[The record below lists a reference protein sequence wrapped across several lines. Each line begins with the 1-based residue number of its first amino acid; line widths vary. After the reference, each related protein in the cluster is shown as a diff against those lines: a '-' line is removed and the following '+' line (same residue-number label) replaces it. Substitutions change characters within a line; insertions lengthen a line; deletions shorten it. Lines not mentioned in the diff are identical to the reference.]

1 MKKKEKETVEEKY
14 QKITHYE
21 HIFKRP
27 DSYIGSIEFQK
38 EKLWVYN
45 SETEKLEY
53 REIKYVPGLF
63 KIFDEILVNAA
74 DNYQNDKS
82 MKYIKVDIKQKENK
96 IKIKNG
102 GKGIPIQIHQKYN
115 MYVPQLIFGNLLT
128 SSNYDDNK
136 KKVTGGRNGYGAKLT
151 NIYSKTFIVETADKE
166 SGKKYTQKFYNNM
179 LKFDEPKIED
189 YSKDDYTCITFEPD
203 LMRFGM
209 DKLDDDIVSL
219 FEKRVFDM
227 AGVTPKSVSVY
238 LNGKKLNV
246 KNFEDYIHMYID
258 ASKEEDEIDPPI
270 VFEKPHERWEVG
282 MSLSESQFQ
291 QVSFVNAI
299 STSKGGKHVDY
310 VTDKIVKAILEK
322 IAKKQ
327 KDLTIKPQHVKQ
339 HLWIFVNCLIENPVF
354 DSQTKENLTSKKE
367 DFGSEFTFSDG
378 FIKSVLKT
386 NIVERCLRYAKTR
399 EEEKNLRKLNS
410 GTKKNARLIGIE
422 KLDDANL
429 AGTRNS
435 SKCTLILTEGDSAKS
450 LAMAGIEVVGRDTFG
465 CFPLRGKLLNVRECS
480 THKIL
485 KNQEVQYLMKILG
498 IRIGETYTD
507 VKSLRYGSILI
518 MTDQDVDGSHIK
530 GLIINFIHTFW
541 PSLIKLNGF
550 MRQFITPILKATKG
564 KEVISFYTIPEYKK
578 WLESK
583 GKNKKGWKIKYYK
596 GLGTSSN
603 KEAQEYFANIQRHK
617 IDFEYKNEKD
627 DESIDMAFNKKKTE
641 ERKNWLM
648 NFDPNTPPLDLD
660 VSKISYKKFINR
672 ELILF
677 SMYDNQRSI
686 PSICD
691 GLKPSER
698 KILYG
703 CFKKNLREEIK
714 VAQLVGYISEHT
726 AYHHGEQSLAGT
738 IVAMAQN
745 FVGSNNINLLMPNG
759 QFGTRNK
766 GGKDSA
772 SSRYIFTELNKVTR
786 HIFNQN
792 DSPLMDYIFEEGQ
805 KIEPKWYLPII
816 PMILV
821 NGCEGIGTGWR
832 SQIPCF
838 NPHEIVES
846 IKSKLKGKGFT
857 KIEPWYKGYQGEIVE
872 NKNKEGHFIVKGKYH
887 WSDEDPNK
895 VIITEIPIKRWTE
908 DYKYFLQELMGIEIV
923 SRENDNDKS
932 KKKGKAKRKKSDD
945 ENEEKKKKKKKEII
959 VEDIRE
965 NHTYNRVCFEV
976 KIIEDYVKKFKDD
989 EELFMKTFN
998 LTSSINIKN
1007 MVLFSPEGKLKKY
1020 NSVEEIL
1027 ETFYDLRLKYY
1038 HIRKDYMISV
1048 LKKEVA
1054 TLSNKA
1060 RFIKM
1065 VIEDE
1070 LIIKKKKRV
1079 VLVNELY
1086 DLKFDT
1092 QTMLNQKKMKTKEE
1106 LNAEIELQNNN
1117 NNNDDSQNNNNEREA
1132 DEESENKKDKL
1143 KVPIKEYDYLLNMNL
1158 WSLTYEKIEEL
1169 LKQKEQKE
1177 KELDILEKTEV
1188 EQLWDGDLDNFEEEL
1203 IKYEK
1208 KEEEE
1213 RLVAQK
1219 LNKGKSGKIGKRRK
1233 AGGGRKK
1240 KGAASDISSTD
1251 GGKSDDNDNDNDSNN
1266 TSLVSDTTAGITKE
1280 KKEKKK
1286 KKGQTSLNDFVK
1298 TDKKDS
1304 GDDKSEKSKS
1314 KSSRSQGKSKSKSK
1328 NKTKKKKKKDTDDSD
1343 ISSNS
1348 GSVSVSKNS
1357 VNVDESESSVD
1368 EIDESSFF
1376 KLPLK
1381 DRLKKR
1387 SMKVGSSPLP
1397 SESFSYG
1404 PDAKRS
1410 EIDDFSD
1417 LDLSFD
1423 DKEKLE

>member
-1 MKKKEKETVEEKY
+1 MKKKEKKAKKGTVEEQY
-14 QKITHYE
+14 QKVTQYE
-21 HIFKRP
+21 HILKRP
-27 DSYIGSIEFQK
+27 DSYIGSIEFQN

-45 SETEKLEY
+45 SETEQLEF
-53 REIKYVPGLF
+53 RDIKYVPGLF

-74 DNYQNDKS
+74 DNYQNDSS
-82 MKYIKVDIKQKENK
+82 MKYIKVNIDRKANK
-96 IKIKNG
+96 ISVKNDG
-102 GKGIPIQIHQKYN
+102 EGIPVKIHKTYN

-128 SSNYDDNK
+128 SSNYNDDE

-151 NIYSKTFIVETADKE
+151 NIYSKTFIVETAEKKT
-166 SGKKYTQKFYNNM
+166 GKKYYQKFYDNM
-179 LKFDEPKIED
+179 LKFNEPKIED
-189 YSKDDYTCITFEPD
+189 YSGEEFTCITFEPD
-203 LMRFGM
+203 LSRFGM
-209 DKLDDDIVSL
+209 KELDDDIIAL

-227 AGVTPKSVSVY
+227 AGITPKTVSVY
-238 LNGKKLNV
+238 LNNKKIKV
-246 KNFEDYIHMYID
+246 KNFQDYIHMYLE
-258 ASKEEDEIDPPI
+258 ASKEEDEMDPPI
-270 VFEKPHERWEVG
+270 VFESPHPRWEVG

-299 STSKGGKHVDY
+299 STTKGGKHVDY
-310 VTDKIVKAILEK
+310 CVEKIIKVIMEK
-322 IAKKQ
+322 IAKKD
-327 KDLTIKPQHVKQ
+327 KNLNIKPQHIKQ

-354 DSQTKENLTSKKE
+354 SSQTKETLTSKKE
-367 DFGSEFTFSDG
+367 DFGSEFEFSDN
-378 FIKSVLKT
+378 FLKNVIKT

-422 KLDDANL
+422 KLDDANW
-429 AGTRNS
+429 AGTKNS

-450 LAMAGIEVVGRDTFG
+450 LAMAGIEVVGRDAFG

-485 KNQEVQYLMKILG
+485 KNQEIQYIMKILG
-498 IRIGETYTD
+498 IKIGETYTD
-507 VKSLRYGSILI
+507 VKNLRYGSILI

-550 MRQFITPILKATKG
+550 MRQFITPILKASKG
-564 KEVISFYTIPEYKK
+564 KEVKSFYTIPEYEK
-578 WLESK
+578 WVK
-583 GKNKKGWKIKYYK
+583 ANKNNIKGWKIKYYK

-603 KEAQEYFANIQRHK
+603 KEAQEYFANIQRHR
-617 IDFEYKNEKD
+617 IDFEYRDEKD
-627 DESIDMAFNKKKTE
+627 DESIDMAFNKKKAE

-648 NFDPNTPPLDLD
+648 NFDPNTPPLNLD
-660 VSKISYKKFINR
+660 VSKISYNKFINR

-686 PSICD
+686 PSVCD

-726 AYHHGEQSLAGT
+726 AYKHGEQSLAGT

-832 SQIPCF
+832 SQLPCF
-838 NPHEIVES
+838 NPHEIIQS
-846 IKSKLKGKGFT
+846 LKSKLKGKGFI
-857 KIEPWYKGYQGEIVE
+857 KIEPWYKGFQGEIIESPQTQGVYT
-872 NKNKEGHFIVKGKYH
+872 VTGKYH
-887 WSDEDPNK
+887 WDENNPKK
-895 VIITEIPIKRWTE
+895 VIITEIPIKKWTE
-908 DYKYFLQELMGIEIV
+908 DYKYFLQELMGIEII
-923 SRENDNDKS
+923 SRNNEESKS
-932 KKKGKAKRKKSDD
+932 QRKKGKNNGRKKSQDKSSED
-945 ENEEKKKKKKKEII
+945 EEKQKKKKKEII

-976 KIIEDYVKKFKDD
+976 TLLDEYAKKLKENKD
-989 EELFMKTFN
+989 LFIKTFN
-998 LTSSINIKN
+998 LQSTINIKN

-1020 NSVEEIL
+1020 NTIEEIL
-1027 ETFYDLRLKYY
+1027 QTFYDLRLQYY
-1038 HIRKDYMISV
+1038 HLRKDYMISV

-1070 LIIKKKKRV
+1070 LIIKKKKRAI
-1079 VLVNELY
+1079 LVNELY

-1092 QTMLNQKKMKTKEE
+1092 QTMLNAKKQKTKEE
-1106 LNAEIELQNNN
+1106 INMEMELK
-1117 NNNDDSQNNNNEREA
+1117 NNEENGVDNSMVQNGGNNS
-1132 DEESENKKDKL
+1132 DEESGNKNKDKIKP
-1143 KVPIKEYDYLLNMNL
+1143 KVPTKEYDYLLNMNL
-1158 WSLTYEKIEEL
+1158 WSLTQEKIEEL
-1169 LKQKEQKE
+1169 LKQKELKE
-1177 KELDILEKTEV
+1177 KELSILEQTEV
-1188 EQLWDGDLDNFEEEL
+1188 ETLWDNDLDNFEEEL
-1203 IKYEK
+1203 TKYEK
-1208 KEEEE
+1208 MEEED
-1213 RLVAQK
+1213 RLLAQK
-1219 LNKGKSGKIGKRRK
+1219 LNKGKSGAAPKRRR
-1233 AGGGRKK
+1233 GGRKK
-1240 KGAASDISSTD
+1240 KNSE
-1251 GGKSDDNDNDNDSNN
+1251 GKSEDNDNQINDNSENTDSNN
-1266 TSLVSDTTAGITKE
+1266 TSLISDSTNIVTKTNKNKT
-1280 KKEKKK
+1280 KKTKKP
-1286 KKGQTSLNDFVK
+1286 KGQTSLNNFVK
-1298 TDKKDS
+1298 SPNK
-1304 GDDKSEKSKS
+1304 
-1314 KSSRSQGKSKSKSK
+1314 GKK
-1328 NKTKKKKKKDTDDSD
+1328 NKKSGKENEDLGISLDNLESGTKSNNEQESSDS
-1343 ISSNS
+1343 
-1348 GSVSVSKNS
+1348 
-1357 VNVDESESSVD
+1357 DESES
-1368 EIDESSFF
+1368 ENKF
-1376 KLPLK
+1376 KIPLK
-1381 DRLKKR
+1381 ERLKK
-1387 SMKVGSSPLP
+1387 KIIDIGESPVPL
-1397 SESFSYG
+1397 ENLNYG
-1404 PDAKRS
+1404 NNAKRDFS
-1410 EIDDFSD
+1410 DDSFSD
-1417 LDLSFD
+1417 LDFNSSFFN
-1423 DKEKLE
+1423 DKEKVEE

>member
-1 MKKKEKETVEEKY
+1 MKKNNKKEKKETIEEQY
-14 QKITHYE
+14 QKVTQYE
-21 HIFKRP
+21 HILKRP

-38 EKLWVYN
+38 ERLWVYN
-45 SETEKLEY
+45 SETEKLEF
-53 REIKYVPGLF
+53 REVKYVPGLF

-82 MKYIKVDIKQKENK
+82 MKYIKVTIDRDKNT

-102 GKGIPIQIHQKYN
+102 GRGIPIEIHKKYN

-128 SSNYDDNK
+128 SSNYNDNV

-151 NIYSKTFIVETADKE
+151 NIYSKTFIVETAYSEK
-166 SGKKYTQKFYNNM
+166 GKKYYQKFYNNM

-203 LMRFGM
+203 LSRFGM
-209 DKLDDDIVSL
+209 TELDDDIVAL

-227 AGVTPKSVSVY
+227 AGITPKSVSVY
-238 LNGKKLNV
+238 LNNKKLNV
-246 KNFEDYIHMYID
+246 KNFEDYIHMYLD
-258 ASKEEDEIDPPI
+258 ASKEEDEMDPPI
-270 VFEKPHERWEVG
+270 VYESPHERWEVG

-299 STSKGGKHVDY
+299 STTKGGKHVDY
-310 VTDKIVKAILEK
+310 CVEKIIKVIMEK
-322 IAKKQ
+322 IAKKD
-327 KDLTIKPQHVKQ
+327 KNLNIKPQHIKQ

-354 DSQTKENLTSKKE
+354 SSQTKETLTSKKE
-367 DFGSEFTFSDG
+367 DFGSEFEFSDS
-378 FIKSVLKT
+378 FLKNVLKT

-410 GTKKNARLIGIE
+410 GTKKTARLIGIE
-422 KLDDANL
+422 KLDDANW
-429 AGTRNS
+429 AGTKNS

-450 LAMAGIEVVGRDTFG
+450 LAMAGIEVVGRDAFG

-485 KNQEVQYLMKILG
+485 KNQEIQYLMKILG
-498 IRIGETYTD
+498 IKIGETYTD
-507 VKSLRYGSILI
+507 VKNLRYGSILI

-550 MRQFITPILKATKG
+550 MRQFITPILKASKG
-564 KEVISFYTIPEYKK
+564 KEVKSFYTIPEYEK
-578 WLESK
+578 WVKSM
-583 GKNKKGWKIKYYK
+583 KNNVKGWKIKYYK

-603 KEAQEYFANIQRHK
+603 KEAQEYFANIQRHR
-617 IDFEYKNEKD
+617 IDFEYKDEKD
-627 DESIDMAFNKKKTE
+627 DESIDMAFNKKKAE

-648 NFDPNTPPLDLD
+648 NFDPNTPPLNLD
-660 VSKISYKKFINR
+660 VSKISYNKFINR

-686 PSICD
+686 PSVCD

-726 AYHHGEQSLAGT
+726 AYKHGEQSLAGT

-766 GGKDSA
+766 GGKDCA

-786 HIFNQN
+786 HLFNQN

-832 SQIPCF
+832 SQLPCF
-838 NPHEIVES
+838 NPHEIIKS
-846 IKSKLKGKGFT
+846 LKSKLKGKGFT
-857 KIEPWYKGYQGEIVE
+857 SLQPWYKGYQGEIIE
-872 NKNKEGHFIVKGKYH
+872 NKDNKGHYIVTGQYH
-887 WSDEDPNK
+887 WDEENPKK
-895 VIITEIPIKRWTE
+895 VIITEIPIKKWTE
-908 DYKYFLQELMGIEIV
+908 DYKYFLQELMGIEII
-923 SRENDNDKS
+923 SRNNEENN
-932 KKKGKAKRKKSDD
+932 KKKGKGNGRKKSQDKSN
-945 ENEEKKKKKKKEII
+945 NEEEEKQKKKKKEII

-976 KIIEDYVKKFKDD
+976 TLLDEYAKKFKQDD
-989 EELFMKTFN
+989 ELFKKTFN
-998 LTSSINIKN
+998 LTSNINIKN

-1020 NSVEEIL
+1020 NSIEEIL
-1027 ETFYDLRLKYY
+1027 QTFYDLRLNYY
-1038 HIRKDYMISV
+1038 VLRKEYMISL

-1070 LIIKKKKRV
+1070 IVIKRKKRA

-1086 DLKFDT
+1086 ELKFDT
-1092 QTMLNQKKMKTKEE
+1092 QTMLNEKKQKTKEE
-1106 LNAEIELQNNN
+1106 IHREMELQNNTNIEDENSINVNDGN
-1117 NNNDDSQNNNNEREA
+1117 NISDNDEN
-1132 DEESENKKDKL
+1132 SEQKNKKNEIKP

-1158 WSLTYEKIEEL
+1158 WSLTQEKIEEL
-1169 LKQKEQKE
+1169 LKQKELKE
-1177 KELDILEKTEV
+1177 KELETLEKTEV
-1188 EQLWDGDLDNFEEEL
+1188 ETLWDNDLDNLEEEL
-1203 IKYEK
+1203 VKYEK
-1208 KEEEE
+1208 MEEED
-1213 RLVAQK
+1213 RLLAQK
-1219 LNKGKSGKIGKRRK
+1219 LNKGKSGAIAKKRR
-1233 AGGGRKK
+1233 GGGRKK
-1240 KGAASDISSTD
+1240 RNSEEKSEDNSSI
-1251 GGKSDDNDNDNDSNN
+1251 NDNNENLDSNDN
-1266 TSLVSDTTAGITKE
+1266 TSIISDSTNIVTKKTRNKKGGNKAKTKTKE
-1280 KKEKKK
+1280 KKQK
-1286 KKGQTSLNDFVK
+1286 QTSLNNFIK
-1298 TDKKDS
+1298 
-1304 GDDKSEKSKS
+1304 EKS
-1314 KSSRSQGKSKSKSK
+1314 
-1328 NKTKKKKKKDTDDSD
+1328 DT
-1343 ISSNS
+1343 SSNNGQES
-1348 GSVSVSKNS
+1348 
-1357 VNVDESESSVD
+1357 SESDNDNSS
-1368 EIDESSFF
+1368 ESNLF
-1376 KLPLK
+1376 KIPLRE
-1381 DRLKKR
+1381 RLKKK
-1387 SMKVGSSPLP
+1387 MVNIGESPIPLDNL
-1397 SESFSYG
+1397 SYG
-1404 PDAKRS
+1404 PSGKKELS
-1410 EIDDFSD
+1410 DDSLSD
-1417 LDLSFD
+1417 LDLSYFD
-1423 DKEKLE
+1423 EKEKVEN

>member
-1 MKKKEKETVEEKY
+1 MKKNNKKEKKETIEEQY
-14 QKITHYE
+14 QKVTQYE
-21 HIFKRP
+21 HILKRP

-38 EKLWVYN
+38 ERLWVYN
-45 SETEKLEY
+45 SETEKLEF
-53 REIKYVPGLF
+53 REVKYVPGLF

-82 MKYIKVDIKQKENK
+82 MKYIKVTIDRDKNTIKV
-96 IKIKNG
+96 KNG
-102 GKGIPIQIHQKYN
+102 GRGIPIEIHKKYN

-128 SSNYDDNK
+128 SSNYNDDV

-151 NIYSKTFIVETADKE
+151 NIYSKTFIVETAYSEK
-166 SGKKYTQKFYNNM
+166 GKKYYQKFYNNM

-203 LMRFGM
+203 LSRFGM
-209 DKLDDDIVSL
+209 TELDDDIVAL

-227 AGVTPKSVSVY
+227 AGITPKSVSVY
-238 LNGKKLNV
+238 LNNKKLNV
-246 KNFEDYIHMYID
+246 KNFEDYIHMYLD
-258 ASKEEDEIDPPI
+258 ASKEEDEMDPPI
-270 VFEKPHERWEVG
+270 VYERPHERWEVG

-299 STSKGGKHVDY
+299 STTKGGKHVDY
-310 VTDKIVKAILEK
+310 CVEKIIKVIMEK
-322 IAKKQ
+322 IAKKD
-327 KDLTIKPQHVKQ
+327 KNLNIKPQHIKQ

-354 DSQTKENLTSKKE
+354 SSQTKETLTSKKE
-367 DFGSEFTFSDG
+367 DFGSEFEFSDT
-378 FIKSVLKT
+378 FLKNVIKT

-410 GTKKNARLIGIE
+410 GTKKTARLIGIE
-422 KLDDANL
+422 KLDDANW
-429 AGTRNS
+429 AGTKNS

-450 LAMAGIEVVGRDTFG
+450 LAMAGIEVVGRDAFG

-485 KNQEVQYLMKILG
+485 KNQEIQYLMKILG
-498 IRIGETYTD
+498 IKIGETYTD
-507 VKSLRYGSILI
+507 VKNLRYGSILI

-550 MRQFITPILKATKG
+550 MRQFITPILKASKG
-564 KEVISFYTIPEYKK
+564 KEVKSFYTIPEYEK
-578 WLESK
+578 WVKSM
-583 GKNKKGWKIKYYK
+583 KNNVKGWKIKYYK

-603 KEAQEYFANIQRHK
+603 KEAQEYFANIQRHR
-617 IDFEYKNEKD
+617 IDFEYKDEKD

-648 NFDPNTPPLDLD
+648 NFDPNTPPLNLD
-660 VSKISYKKFINR
+660 VSKISYNKFINR

-686 PSICD
+686 PSVCD

-726 AYHHGEQSLAGT
+726 AYKHGEQSLAGT

-766 GGKDSA
+766 GGKDCA

-786 HIFNQN
+786 HLFNQN

-832 SQIPCF
+832 SQLPCF
-838 NPHEIVES
+838 NPHEIIKS
-846 IKSKLKGKGFT
+846 LKSKLKGKGFT
-857 KIEPWYKGYQGEIVE
+857 SLQPWYKGYQGEIIE
-872 NKNKEGHFIVKGKYH
+872 NKDNKGHYIVTGQYH
-887 WSDEDPNK
+887 WDEENPKK
-895 VIITEIPIKRWTE
+895 VIITEIPIKKWTE
-908 DYKYFLQELMGIEIV
+908 DYKYFLQELMGIEII
-923 SRENDNDKS
+923 SRNNEENN
-932 KKKGKAKRKKSDD
+932 KKKGKGNGRKKSQDKSN
-945 ENEEKKKKKKKEII
+945 NEEEEKQKKKKKEII

-976 KIIEDYVKKFKDD
+976 TLLDEYAKKFKQDD
-989 EELFMKTFN
+989 ELFKKTFN
-998 LTSSINIKN
+998 LTSNINIKN

-1020 NSVEEIL
+1020 NSIEEIL
-1027 ETFYDLRLKYY
+1027 QTFYDLRLNYY
-1038 HIRKDYMISV
+1038 VLRKEYMISL

-1070 LIIKKKKRV
+1070 IVIKRKKRA

-1086 DLKFDT
+1086 ELKFDT
-1092 QTMLNQKKMKTKEE
+1092 QTMLNEKKQKTKEE
-1106 LNAEIELQNNN
+1106 IHREMELQNNTNIEDENSINVNDGN
-1117 NNNDDSQNNNNEREA
+1117 NISDNDEN
-1132 DEESENKKDKL
+1132 SEQKNKKNEIKP

-1158 WSLTYEKIEEL
+1158 WSLTQEKIEEL
-1169 LKQKEQKE
+1169 LKQKELKE
-1177 KELDILEKTEV
+1177 KELETLEKTEV
-1188 EQLWDGDLDNFEEEL
+1188 ETLWDNDLDNLEEEL
-1203 IKYEK
+1203 VKYEK
-1208 KEEEE
+1208 MEEED
-1213 RLVAQK
+1213 RLLAQK
-1219 LNKGKSGKIGKRRK
+1219 LNKGKSGAIAKKRR
-1233 AGGGRKK
+1233 GGGRKK
-1240 KGAASDISSTD
+1240 RNSEE
-1251 GGKSDDNDNDNDSNN
+1251 KSEDNNSINDNNENLDSNDN
-1266 TSLVSDTTAGITKE
+1266 TSIISDSTNIVTKKTRNKKGGNKAKTKTKE
-1280 KKEKKK
+1280 KKQK
-1286 KKGQTSLNDFVK
+1286 QTSLNNFIK
-1298 TDKKDS
+1298 
-1304 GDDKSEKSKS
+1304 EKS
-1314 KSSRSQGKSKSKSK
+1314 
-1328 NKTKKKKKKDTDDSD
+1328 DT
-1343 ISSNS
+1343 SSNNGQES
-1348 GSVSVSKNS
+1348 
-1357 VNVDESESSVD
+1357 SESD
-1368 EIDESSFF
+1368 NDNSSETNLF
-1376 KLPLK
+1376 KIPLRE
-1381 DRLKKR
+1381 RLKKK
-1387 SMKVGSSPLP
+1387 MVNIGESPIPLDNL
-1397 SESFSYG
+1397 SYG
-1404 PDAKRS
+1404 PSGKKELS
-1410 EIDDFSD
+1410 DDSLSD
-1417 LDLSFD
+1417 LDLSYFD
-1423 DKEKLE
+1423 EKEKVEN

>member
-1 MKKKEKETVEEKY
+1 MKKNNKKEKKETIEEQY
-14 QKITHYE
+14 QKVTQYE
-21 HIFKRP
+21 HILKRP

-38 EKLWVYN
+38 ERLWVYN
-45 SETEKLEY
+45 SETEKLEF
-53 REIKYVPGLF
+53 REVKYVPGLF

-82 MKYIKVDIKQKENK
+82 MKYIKVTIDRDKNTIKV
-96 IKIKNG
+96 KNG
-102 GKGIPIQIHQKYN
+102 GRGIPIEIHKKYN

-128 SSNYDDNK
+128 SSNYNDDV

-151 NIYSKTFIVETADKE
+151 NIYSKTFIVETAYSEK
-166 SGKKYTQKFYNNM
+166 GKKYYQKFYNNM

-203 LMRFGM
+203 LSRFGM
-209 DKLDDDIVSL
+209 TELDDDIVAL

-227 AGVTPKSVSVY
+227 AGITPKSVSVY
-238 LNGKKLNV
+238 LNNKKLNV
-246 KNFEDYIHMYID
+246 KNFEDYIHMYLD
-258 ASKEEDEIDPPI
+258 ASKEEDEMDPPI
-270 VFEKPHERWEVG
+270 VYESPHERWEVG

-299 STSKGGKHVDY
+299 STTKGGKHVDY
-310 VTDKIVKAILEK
+310 CVEKIIKVIMEK
-322 IAKKQ
+322 IAKKD
-327 KDLTIKPQHVKQ
+327 KNLNIKPQHIKQ

-354 DSQTKENLTSKKE
+354 SSQTKETLTSKKE
-367 DFGSEFTFSDG
+367 DFGSEFEFSDS
-378 FIKSVLKT
+378 FLKNVIKT

-410 GTKKNARLIGIE
+410 GTKKTARLIGIE
-422 KLDDANL
+422 KLDDANW
-429 AGTRNS
+429 AGTKNS

-450 LAMAGIEVVGRDTFG
+450 LAMAGIEVVGRDAFG

-485 KNQEVQYLMKILG
+485 KNQEIQYLMKILG
-498 IRIGETYTD
+498 IKIGETYTD
-507 VKSLRYGSILI
+507 VKNLRYGSILI

-550 MRQFITPILKATKG
+550 MRQFITPILKASKG
-564 KEVISFYTIPEYKK
+564 KEVKSFYTIPEYEK
-578 WLESK
+578 WVKSM
-583 GKNKKGWKIKYYK
+583 KNNVKGWKIKYYK

-603 KEAQEYFANIQRHK
+603 KEAQEYFANIQRHR
-617 IDFEYKNEKD
+617 IDFEYKDEKD

-648 NFDPNTPPLDLD
+648 NFDPNTPPLNLD
-660 VSKISYKKFINR
+660 VSKISYNKFINR

-686 PSICD
+686 PSVCD

-726 AYHHGEQSLAGT
+726 AYKHGEQSLAGT

-766 GGKDSA
+766 GGKDCA

-786 HIFNQN
+786 HLFNQN

-832 SQIPCF
+832 SQLPCF
-838 NPHEIVES
+838 NPHEIIKS
-846 IKSKLKGKGFT
+846 LKSKLKGKGFT
-857 KIEPWYKGYQGEIVE
+857 SLQPWYKGYQGEIIE
-872 NKNKEGHFIVKGKYH
+872 NKDNKGHYIVTGQYH
-887 WSDEDPNK
+887 WDEENPKK
-895 VIITEIPIKRWTE
+895 VIITEIPIKKWTE
-908 DYKYFLQELMGIEIV
+908 DYKYFLQELMGIEII
-923 SRENDNDKS
+923 SRNNEENN
-932 KKKGKAKRKKSDD
+932 KKKGKGNGRKKSQDKSN
-945 ENEEKKKKKKKEII
+945 NEEEEKQKKKKKEII

-976 KIIEDYVKKFKDD
+976 TLLDEYAKKFKQDD
-989 EELFMKTFN
+989 ELFKKTFN
-998 LTSSINIKN
+998 LTSNINIKN

-1020 NSVEEIL
+1020 NSIEEIL
-1027 ETFYDLRLKYY
+1027 QTFYDLRLNYY
-1038 HIRKDYMISV
+1038 VLRKEYMISL

-1070 LIIKKKKRV
+1070 IVIKRKKRA

-1086 DLKFDT
+1086 ELKFDT
-1092 QTMLNQKKMKTKEE
+1092 QTMLNEKKQKTKEE
-1106 LNAEIELQNNN
+1106 IHREMELQNNTNIEDENSINVNDGN
-1117 NNNDDSQNNNNEREA
+1117 NISDNDEN
-1132 DEESENKKDKL
+1132 SEQKNKKNEIKP

-1158 WSLTYEKIEEL
+1158 WSLTQEKIEEL
-1169 LKQKEQKE
+1169 LKQKELKE
-1177 KELDILEKTEV
+1177 KELETLEKTEV
-1188 EQLWDGDLDNFEEEL
+1188 ETLWDNDLDNLEEEL
-1203 IKYEK
+1203 VKYEK
-1208 KEEEE
+1208 MEEED
-1213 RLVAQK
+1213 RLLAQK
-1219 LNKGKSGKIGKRRK
+1219 LNKGKSGAIAKKRR
-1233 AGGGRKK
+1233 GGGRKK
-1240 KGAASDISSTD
+1240 RNSEEKSEDNSSI
-1251 GGKSDDNDNDNDSNN
+1251 NDNNENLDSNDN
-1266 TSLVSDTTAGITKE
+1266 TSIISDSTNIVTKKSRNKKGGNKAKTKTKE
-1280 KKEKKK
+1280 KKQK
-1286 KKGQTSLNDFVK
+1286 QTSLNNFIK
-1298 TDKKDS
+1298 
-1304 GDDKSEKSKS
+1304 EKS
-1314 KSSRSQGKSKSKSK
+1314 
-1328 NKTKKKKKKDTDDSD
+1328 DT
-1343 ISSNS
+1343 SSNNGQES
-1348 GSVSVSKNS
+1348 
-1357 VNVDESESSVD
+1357 SESD
-1368 EIDESSFF
+1368 NDNSSETNLF
-1376 KLPLK
+1376 KIPLRE
-1381 DRLKKR
+1381 RLKKK
-1387 SMKVGSSPLP
+1387 MVNIGESPIPLDNL
-1397 SESFSYG
+1397 SYG
-1404 PDAKRS
+1404 PSGKKELS
-1410 EIDDFSD
+1410 DDSLSD
-1417 LDLSFD
+1417 LDLSYFD
-1423 DKEKLE
+1423 EKEKVEN

>member
-1 MKKKEKETVEEKY
+1 MKKNNKKEKKETIEEQY
-14 QKITHYE
+14 QKVTQYE
-21 HIFKRP
+21 HILKRP

-38 EKLWVYN
+38 ERLWVYN
-45 SETEKLEY
+45 SETEKLEF
-53 REIKYVPGLF
+53 REVKYVPGLF

-82 MKYIKVDIKQKENK
+82 MKYIKVTIDRDKNTIKV
-96 IKIKNG
+96 KNG
-102 GKGIPIQIHQKYN
+102 GRGIPIEIHKKYN

-128 SSNYDDNK
+128 SSNYNDDV

-151 NIYSKTFIVETADKE
+151 NIYSKTFIVETAYSEK
-166 SGKKYTQKFYNNM
+166 GKKYYQKFYNNM

-203 LMRFGM
+203 LSRFGM
-209 DKLDDDIVSL
+209 TELDDDIVAL

-227 AGVTPKSVSVY
+227 AGITPKSVSVY
-238 LNGKKLNV
+238 LNNKKLNV
-246 KNFEDYIHMYID
+246 KNFEDYIHMYLD
-258 ASKEEDEIDPPI
+258 ASKEEDEMDPPI
-270 VFEKPHERWEVG
+270 VYESPHERWEVG

-299 STSKGGKHVDY
+299 STTKGGKHVDY
-310 VTDKIVKAILEK
+310 CVEKIIKVIMEK
-322 IAKKQ
+322 IAKKD
-327 KDLTIKPQHVKQ
+327 KNLNIKPQHIKQ

-354 DSQTKENLTSKKE
+354 SSQTKETLTSKKE
-367 DFGSEFTFSDG
+367 DFGSEFEFSDT
-378 FIKSVLKT
+378 FLKNVIKT

-410 GTKKNARLIGIE
+410 GTKKTARLIGIE
-422 KLDDANL
+422 KLDDANW
-429 AGTRNS
+429 AGTKNS

-450 LAMAGIEVVGRDTFG
+450 LAMAGIEVVGRDAFG

-485 KNQEVQYLMKILG
+485 KNQEIQYLMKILG
-498 IRIGETYTD
+498 IKIGETYTD
-507 VKSLRYGSILI
+507 VKNLRYGSILI

-550 MRQFITPILKATKG
+550 MRQFITPILKASKG
-564 KEVISFYTIPEYKK
+564 KEVKSFYTIPEYEK
-578 WLESK
+578 WVKSM
-583 GKNKKGWKIKYYK
+583 KNNVKGWKIKYYK

-603 KEAQEYFANIQRHK
+603 KEAQEYFANIQRHR
-617 IDFEYKNEKD
+617 IDFEYKDEKD
-627 DESIDMAFNKKKTE
+627 DESIDMAFNKKKAE

-648 NFDPNTPPLDLD
+648 NFDPNTPPLNLD
-660 VSKISYKKFINR
+660 VSKISYNKFINR

-686 PSICD
+686 PSVCD

-726 AYHHGEQSLAGT
+726 AYKHGEQSLAGT

-766 GGKDSA
+766 GGKDCA

-786 HIFNQN
+786 HLFNQN

-832 SQIPCF
+832 SQLPCF
-838 NPHEIVES
+838 NPHEIIKS
-846 IKSKLKGKGFT
+846 LKSKLKGKGFT
-857 KIEPWYKGYQGEIVE
+857 SLQPWYKGYQGEIIE
-872 NKNKEGHFIVKGKYH
+872 NKDNKGHYIVTGQYH
-887 WSDEDPNK
+887 WDEENPKK
-895 VIITEIPIKRWTE
+895 VIITEIPIKKWTE
-908 DYKYFLQELMGIEIV
+908 DYKYFLQELMGIEII
-923 SRENDNDKS
+923 SRNNEENN
-932 KKKGKAKRKKSDD
+932 KKKGKGNGRKKSQNKSN
-945 ENEEKKKKKKKEII
+945 NEEEEKQKKKKKEII

-976 KIIEDYVKKFKDD
+976 TLLDEYAKKFKQDD
-989 EELFMKTFN
+989 ELFKKTFN
-998 LTSSINIKN
+998 LTSNINIKN

-1020 NSVEEIL
+1020 NSIEEIL
-1027 ETFYDLRLKYY
+1027 QTFYDLRLNYY
-1038 HIRKDYMISV
+1038 VLRKEYMISL

-1070 LIIKKKKRV
+1070 IVIKRKKRA

-1086 DLKFDT
+1086 ELKFDT
-1092 QTMLNQKKMKTKEE
+1092 QTMLNEKKQKTKEE
-1106 LNAEIELQNNN
+1106 IHREMELQNNTNIEDENSINVNDGN
-1117 NNNDDSQNNNNEREA
+1117 NISDNDEN
-1132 DEESENKKDKL
+1132 SEQKNKKNEIKP

-1158 WSLTYEKIEEL
+1158 WSLTQEKIEEL
-1169 LKQKEQKE
+1169 LKQKELKE
-1177 KELDILEKTEV
+1177 KELETLEKTEV
-1188 EQLWDGDLDNFEEEL
+1188 ETLWDNDLDNLEEEL
-1203 IKYEK
+1203 VKYEK
-1208 KEEEE
+1208 MEEED
-1213 RLVAQK
+1213 RLLAQK
-1219 LNKGKSGKIGKRRK
+1219 LNKGKSGAIAKKRR
-1233 AGGGRKK
+1233 GGGRKK
-1240 KGAASDISSTD
+1240 RNSEE
-1251 GGKSDDNDNDNDSNN
+1251 KSEDNNSINDNNENLDSNDN
-1266 TSLVSDTTAGITKE
+1266 TSIISDSTNIVTKKTRNKKGGNKAKTKTKE
-1280 KKEKKK
+1280 KKQK
-1286 KKGQTSLNDFVK
+1286 QTSLNNFIK
-1298 TDKKDS
+1298 
-1304 GDDKSEKSKS
+1304 EKS
-1314 KSSRSQGKSKSKSK
+1314 
-1328 NKTKKKKKKDTDDSD
+1328 DT
-1343 ISSNS
+1343 SSNNGQES
-1348 GSVSVSKNS
+1348 
-1357 VNVDESESSVD
+1357 SESDNDNSS
-1368 EIDESSFF
+1368 ESNLF
-1376 KLPLK
+1376 KIPLRE
-1381 DRLKKR
+1381 RLKKK
-1387 SMKVGSSPLP
+1387 MVNIGESPIPLDNL
-1397 SESFSYG
+1397 SYG
-1404 PDAKRS
+1404 PSGKKELS
-1410 EIDDFSD
+1410 DDSLSD
-1417 LDLSFD
+1417 LDLSYFD
-1423 DKEKLE
+1423 EKEKVEN

>member
-1 MKKKEKETVEEKY
+1 MKKNNKKEKKETIEEQY
-14 QKITHYE
+14 QKVTQYE
-21 HIFKRP
+21 HILKRP

-38 EKLWVYN
+38 ERLWVYN
-45 SETEKLEY
+45 SETEKLEF
-53 REIKYVPGLF
+53 REVKYVPGLF

-82 MKYIKVDIKQKENK
+82 MKYIKVTIDRDKNTIKV
-96 IKIKNG
+96 KNG
-102 GKGIPIQIHQKYN
+102 GRGIPIEIHKKYN

-128 SSNYDDNK
+128 SSNYNDDV

-151 NIYSKTFIVETADKE
+151 NIYSKTFIVETAYSEK
-166 SGKKYTQKFYNNM
+166 GKKYYQKFYNNM

-203 LMRFGM
+203 LSRFGM
-209 DKLDDDIVSL
+209 TELDDDIVAL

-227 AGVTPKSVSVY
+227 AGITPKSVSVY
-238 LNGKKLNV
+238 LNNKKLNV
-246 KNFEDYIHMYID
+246 KNFEDYIHMYLD
-258 ASKEEDEIDPPI
+258 ASKEEDEMDPPI
-270 VFEKPHERWEVG
+270 VYESPHERWEVG

-299 STSKGGKHVDY
+299 STTKGGKHVDY
-310 VTDKIVKAILEK
+310 CVEKIIKVIMEK
-322 IAKKQ
+322 IAKKD
-327 KDLTIKPQHVKQ
+327 KNLNIKPQHIKQ

-354 DSQTKENLTSKKE
+354 SSQTKETLTSKKE
-367 DFGSEFTFSDG
+367 DFGSEFEFSDS
-378 FIKSVLKT
+378 FLKNVLKT

-410 GTKKNARLIGIE
+410 GTKKTARLIGIE
-422 KLDDANL
+422 KLDDANW
-429 AGTRNS
+429 AGTKNS

-450 LAMAGIEVVGRDTFG
+450 LAMAGIEVVGRDAFG

-485 KNQEVQYLMKILG
+485 KNQEIQYLMKILG
-498 IRIGETYTD
+498 IKIGETYTD
-507 VKSLRYGSILI
+507 VKNLRYGSILI

-550 MRQFITPILKATKG
+550 MRQFITPILKASKG
-564 KEVISFYTIPEYKK
+564 KEVKSFYTIPEYEK
-578 WLESK
+578 WVKSM
-583 GKNKKGWKIKYYK
+583 KNNVKGWKIKYYK

-603 KEAQEYFANIQRHK
+603 KEAQEYFANIQRHR
-617 IDFEYKNEKD
+617 IDFEYKDEKD

-648 NFDPNTPPLDLD
+648 NFDPNTPPLNLD
-660 VSKISYKKFINR
+660 VSKISYNKFINR

-686 PSICD
+686 PSVCD

-726 AYHHGEQSLAGT
+726 AYKHGEQSLAGT

-766 GGKDSA
+766 GGKDCA
-772 SSRYIFTELNKVTR
+772 SPRYIFTELNKVTR
-786 HIFNQN
+786 HLFNQN

-832 SQIPCF
+832 SQLPCF
-838 NPHEIVES
+838 NPHEIIKS
-846 IKSKLKGKGFT
+846 LKSKLKGKGFT
-857 KIEPWYKGYQGEIVE
+857 SLQPWYKGYQGEIIE
-872 NKNKEGHFIVKGKYH
+872 NKDNKGHYIVTGQYH
-887 WSDEDPNK
+887 WDEENPKK
-895 VIITEIPIKRWTE
+895 VIITEIPIKKWTE
-908 DYKYFLQELMGIEIV
+908 DYKYFLQELMGIEII
-923 SRENDNDKS
+923 SRNNEENN
-932 KKKGKAKRKKSDD
+932 KKKGKGNGRKKSQDKSN
-945 ENEEKKKKKKKEII
+945 NEEEEKQKKKKKEII

-976 KIIEDYVKKFKDD
+976 TLLDEYAKKFKQDD
-989 EELFMKTFN
+989 ELFKKTFN
-998 LTSSINIKN
+998 LTSNINIKN

-1020 NSVEEIL
+1020 NSIEEIL
-1027 ETFYDLRLKYY
+1027 QTFYDLRLNYY
-1038 HIRKDYMISV
+1038 VLRKEYMISL

-1070 LIIKKKKRV
+1070 IVIKRKKRA

-1086 DLKFDT
+1086 ELKFDT
-1092 QTMLNQKKMKTKEE
+1092 QTMLNEKKQKTKEE
-1106 LNAEIELQNNN
+1106 IHREMELQNNTNIEDENSINVNDGN
-1117 NNNDDSQNNNNEREA
+1117 NISDNDEN
-1132 DEESENKKDKL
+1132 SEQKNKKNEIKP

-1158 WSLTYEKIEEL
+1158 WSLTQEKIEEL
-1169 LKQKEQKE
+1169 LKQKELKE
-1177 KELDILEKTEV
+1177 KELETLEKTEV
-1188 EQLWDGDLDNFEEEL
+1188 ETLWDNDLDNLEEEL
-1203 IKYEK
+1203 VKYEK
-1208 KEEEE
+1208 MEEED
-1213 RLVAQK
+1213 RLLAQK
-1219 LNKGKSGKIGKRRK
+1219 LNKGKSGAIAKKRR
-1233 AGGGRKK
+1233 GGGRKK
-1240 KGAASDISSTD
+1240 RNSEEKSEDNSSI
-1251 GGKSDDNDNDNDSNN
+1251 NDNNENLDSNDN
-1266 TSLVSDTTAGITKE
+1266 TSIISDSTNIVTKKTRNKKGGNKAKTKTKE
-1280 KKEKKK
+1280 KKQK
-1286 KKGQTSLNDFVK
+1286 QTSLNNFIK
-1298 TDKKDS
+1298 
-1304 GDDKSEKSKS
+1304 EKS
-1314 KSSRSQGKSKSKSK
+1314 
-1328 NKTKKKKKKDTDDSD
+1328 DT
-1343 ISSNS
+1343 SSNNGQES
-1348 GSVSVSKNS
+1348 
-1357 VNVDESESSVD
+1357 SESD
-1368 EIDESSFF
+1368 NDNSSETNLF
-1376 KLPLK
+1376 KIPLRE
-1381 DRLKKR
+1381 RLKKK
-1387 SMKVGSSPLP
+1387 MVNIGESPIPLDNL
-1397 SESFSYG
+1397 SYG
-1404 PDAKRS
+1404 PSGKKELS
-1410 EIDDFSD
+1410 DDSLSD
-1417 LDLSFD
+1417 LDLSYFD
-1423 DKEKLE
+1423 EKEKVEN

>member
-1 MKKKEKETVEEKY
+1 MKKNNKKEKKETIEEQY
-14 QKITHYE
+14 QKVTQYE
-21 HIFKRP
+21 HILKRP

-38 EKLWVYN
+38 ERLWVYN
-45 SETEKLEY
+45 SETEKLEF
-53 REIKYVPGLF
+53 REVKYVPGLF

-82 MKYIKVDIKQKENK
+82 MKYIKVTIDRDKNT

-102 GKGIPIQIHQKYN
+102 GRGIPIEIHKKYN

-128 SSNYDDNK
+128 SSNYNDDV

-151 NIYSKTFIVETADKE
+151 NIYSKTFIVETAYSEK
-166 SGKKYTQKFYNNM
+166 GKKYYQKFYNNM

-203 LMRFGM
+203 LSRFGM
-209 DKLDDDIVSL
+209 TELDDDIVAL

-227 AGVTPKSVSVY
+227 AGITPKSVSVY
-238 LNGKKLNV
+238 LNNKKLNV
-246 KNFEDYIHMYID
+246 KNFEDYIHMYLD
-258 ASKEEDEIDPPI
+258 ASKEEDEMDPPI
-270 VFEKPHERWEVG
+270 VYESPHERWEVG

-299 STSKGGKHVDY
+299 STTKGGKHVDY
-310 VTDKIVKAILEK
+310 CVEKIIKVIMEK
-322 IAKKQ
+322 IAKKD
-327 KDLTIKPQHVKQ
+327 KNLNIKPQHIKQ

-354 DSQTKENLTSKKE
+354 SSQTKETLTSKKE
-367 DFGSEFTFSDG
+367 DFGSEFEFSDS
-378 FIKSVLKT
+378 FLKNVIKT

-410 GTKKNARLIGIE
+410 GTKKTARLIGIE
-422 KLDDANL
+422 KLDDANW
-429 AGTRNS
+429 AGTKNS

-450 LAMAGIEVVGRDTFG
+450 LAMAGIEVVGRDAFG

-485 KNQEVQYLMKILG
+485 KNQEIQYLMKILG
-498 IRIGETYTD
+498 IKIGETYTD
-507 VKSLRYGSILI
+507 VKNLRYGSILI

-550 MRQFITPILKATKG
+550 MRQFITPILKASKG
-564 KEVISFYTIPEYKK
+564 KEVKSFYTIPEYEK
-578 WLESK
+578 WVKSM
-583 GKNKKGWKIKYYK
+583 KNNVKGWKIKYYK

-603 KEAQEYFANIQRHK
+603 KEAQEYFANIQRHR
-617 IDFEYKNEKD
+617 IDFEYKDEKD

-648 NFDPNTPPLDLD
+648 NFDPNTPPLNLD
-660 VSKISYKKFINR
+660 VSKISYNKFINR

-686 PSICD
+686 PSVCD

-726 AYHHGEQSLAGT
+726 AYKHGEQSLAGT

-766 GGKDSA
+766 GGKDCA

-786 HIFNQN
+786 HLFNQN

-832 SQIPCF
+832 SQLPCF
-838 NPHEIVES
+838 NPHEIIKS
-846 IKSKLKGKGFT
+846 LKSKLKGKGFT
-857 KIEPWYKGYQGEIVE
+857 SLQPWYKGYQGEIIE
-872 NKNKEGHFIVKGKYH
+872 NKDNKGHYIVTGQYH
-887 WSDEDPNK
+887 WDEENPKK
-895 VIITEIPIKRWTE
+895 VIITEIPIKKWTE
-908 DYKYFLQELMGIEIV
+908 DYKYFLQELMGIEII
-923 SRENDNDKS
+923 SRNNEENN
-932 KKKGKAKRKKSDD
+932 KKKGKGNGRKKSQDKSN
-945 ENEEKKKKKKKEII
+945 NEEEEKQKKKKKEII

-976 KIIEDYVKKFKDD
+976 TLLDEYAKKFKQDD
-989 EELFMKTFN
+989 ELFKKTFN
-998 LTSSINIKN
+998 LTSNINIKN

-1020 NSVEEIL
+1020 NSIEEIL
-1027 ETFYDLRLKYY
+1027 QTFYDLRLNYY
-1038 HIRKDYMISV
+1038 VLRKEYMISL

-1070 LIIKKKKRV
+1070 IVIKRKKRA

-1086 DLKFDT
+1086 ELKFDT
-1092 QTMLNQKKMKTKEE
+1092 QTMLNEKKQKTKEE
-1106 LNAEIELQNNN
+1106 IHREMELQNNTNIEDENSINVNDGN
-1117 NNNDDSQNNNNEREA
+1117 NISDNDEN
-1132 DEESENKKDKL
+1132 SEQKNKKNEIKP

-1158 WSLTYEKIEEL
+1158 WSLTQEKIEEL
-1169 LKQKEQKE
+1169 LKQKELKE
-1177 KELDILEKTEV
+1177 KELETLEKTEV
-1188 EQLWDGDLDNFEEEL
+1188 ETLWDNDLDNLEEEL
-1203 IKYEK
+1203 VKYEK
-1208 KEEEE
+1208 MEEED
-1213 RLVAQK
+1213 RLLAQK
-1219 LNKGKSGKIGKRRK
+1219 LNKGKSGAIAKKRR
-1233 AGGGRKK
+1233 GGGRKK
-1240 KGAASDISSTD
+1240 RNSEEKSEDNSSI
-1251 GGKSDDNDNDNDSNN
+1251 NDNNENLDSNDN
-1266 TSLVSDTTAGITKE
+1266 TSIISDSTNIVTKKTRNKKGGNKAKTKTKE
-1280 KKEKKK
+1280 KKQK
-1286 KKGQTSLNDFVK
+1286 QTSLNNFIK
-1298 TDKKDS
+1298 
-1304 GDDKSEKSKS
+1304 EKS
-1314 KSSRSQGKSKSKSK
+1314 
-1328 NKTKKKKKKDTDDSD
+1328 DT
-1343 ISSNS
+1343 SSNNGQES
-1348 GSVSVSKNS
+1348 
-1357 VNVDESESSVD
+1357 SESD
-1368 EIDESSFF
+1368 NDNSSETNLF
-1376 KLPLK
+1376 KIPLRE
-1381 DRLKKR
+1381 RLKKK
-1387 SMKVGSSPLP
+1387 MVNIGESPIPLDNL
-1397 SESFSYG
+1397 SYG
-1404 PDAKRS
+1404 PSGKKELS
-1410 EIDDFSD
+1410 DDSLSD
-1417 LDLSFD
+1417 LDLSYFD
-1423 DKEKLE
+1423 EKEKVEN

>member
-1 MKKKEKETVEEKY
+1 MKKNNKKEKKETIEEQY
-14 QKITHYE
+14 QKVTQYE
-21 HIFKRP
+21 HILKRP

-38 EKLWVYN
+38 ERLWVYN
-45 SETEKLEY
+45 SETEKLEF
-53 REIKYVPGLF
+53 REVKYVPGLF

-82 MKYIKVDIKQKENK
+82 MKYIKVTIDRDKNT

-102 GKGIPIQIHQKYN
+102 GRGIPIEIHKKYN

-128 SSNYDDNK
+128 SSNYNDDV

-151 NIYSKTFIVETADKE
+151 NIYSKTFIVETAYSEK
-166 SGKKYTQKFYNNM
+166 GKKYYQKFYNNM

-203 LMRFGM
+203 LSRFGM
-209 DKLDDDIVSL
+209 TELDDDIVAL

-227 AGVTPKSVSVY
+227 AGITPKSVSVY
-238 LNGKKLNV
+238 LNNKKLNV
-246 KNFEDYIHMYID
+246 KNFEDYIHMYLD
-258 ASKEEDEIDPPI
+258 ASKEEDEMDPPI
-270 VFEKPHERWEVG
+270 VYESPHERWEVG

-299 STSKGGKHVDY
+299 STTKGGKHVDY
-310 VTDKIVKAILEK
+310 CVEKIIKVIMEK
-322 IAKKQ
+322 IAKKD
-327 KDLTIKPQHVKQ
+327 KNLNIKPQHIKQ

-354 DSQTKENLTSKKE
+354 SSQTKETLTSKKE
-367 DFGSEFTFSDG
+367 DFGSEFEFSDT
-378 FIKSVLKT
+378 FLKNVIKT

-410 GTKKNARLIGIE
+410 GTKKTARLIGIE
-422 KLDDANL
+422 KLDDANW
-429 AGTRNS
+429 AGTKNS

-450 LAMAGIEVVGRDTFG
+450 LAMAGIEVVGRDAFG

-485 KNQEVQYLMKILG
+485 KNQEIQYLMKILG
-498 IRIGETYTD
+498 IKIGETYTD
-507 VKSLRYGSILI
+507 VKNLRYGSILI

-550 MRQFITPILKATKG
+550 MRQFITPILKASKG
-564 KEVISFYTIPEYKK
+564 KEVKSFYTIPEYEK
-578 WLESK
+578 WVKSM
-583 GKNKKGWKIKYYK
+583 KNNVKGWKIKYYK

-603 KEAQEYFANIQRHK
+603 KEAQEYFANIQRHR
-617 IDFEYKNEKD
+617 IDFEYKDEKD

-648 NFDPNTPPLDLD
+648 NFDPNTPPLNLD
-660 VSKISYKKFINR
+660 VSKISYNKFINR

-686 PSICD
+686 PSVCD

-726 AYHHGEQSLAGT
+726 AYKHGEQSLAGT

-766 GGKDSA
+766 GGKDCA
-772 SSRYIFTELNKVTR
+772 SPRYIFTELNKVTR
-786 HIFNQN
+786 HLFNQN

-832 SQIPCF
+832 SQLPCF
-838 NPHEIVES
+838 NPHEIIKS
-846 IKSKLKGKGFT
+846 LKSKLKGKGFT
-857 KIEPWYKGYQGEIVE
+857 SLQPWYKGYQGEIIE
-872 NKNKEGHFIVKGKYH
+872 NKDNKGHYIVTGQYH
-887 WSDEDPNK
+887 WDEENPKK
-895 VIITEIPIKRWTE
+895 VIITEIPIKKWTE
-908 DYKYFLQELMGIEIV
+908 DYKYFLQELMGIEII
-923 SRENDNDKS
+923 SRNNEENN
-932 KKKGKAKRKKSDD
+932 KKKGKGNGRKKSQDKSN
-945 ENEEKKKKKKKEII
+945 NEEEEKQKKKKKEII

-976 KIIEDYVKKFKDD
+976 TLLDEYAKKFKQDD
-989 EELFMKTFN
+989 ELFKKTFN
-998 LTSSINIKN
+998 LTSNINIKN

-1020 NSVEEIL
+1020 NSIEEIL
-1027 ETFYDLRLKYY
+1027 QTFYDLRLNYY
-1038 HIRKDYMISV
+1038 VLRKEYMISL

-1070 LIIKKKKRV
+1070 IVIKRKKRA

-1086 DLKFDT
+1086 ELKFDT
-1092 QTMLNQKKMKTKEE
+1092 QTMLNEKKQKTKEE
-1106 LNAEIELQNNN
+1106 IHREMELQNNTNIEDENSINVNDGN
-1117 NNNDDSQNNNNEREA
+1117 NISDNDEN
-1132 DEESENKKDKL
+1132 SEQKNKKNEIKP

-1158 WSLTYEKIEEL
+1158 WSLTQEKIEEL
-1169 LKQKEQKE
+1169 LKQKELKE
-1177 KELDILEKTEV
+1177 KELETLEKTEV
-1188 EQLWDGDLDNFEEEL
+1188 ETLWDNDLDNLEEEL
-1203 IKYEK
+1203 VKYEK
-1208 KEEEE
+1208 MEEED
-1213 RLVAQK
+1213 RLLAQK
-1219 LNKGKSGKIGKRRK
+1219 LNKGKSGAIAKKRR
-1233 AGGGRKK
+1233 GGGRKK
-1240 KGAASDISSTD
+1240 RNSEEKSEDNSSI
-1251 GGKSDDNDNDNDSNN
+1251 NDNNENLDSNDN
-1266 TSLVSDTTAGITKE
+1266 TSIISDSTNIVTKKTRNKKGGNKAKTKTKE
-1280 KKEKKK
+1280 KKQK
-1286 KKGQTSLNDFVK
+1286 QTSLNNFIK
-1298 TDKKDS
+1298 
-1304 GDDKSEKSKS
+1304 EKS
-1314 KSSRSQGKSKSKSK
+1314 
-1328 NKTKKKKKKDTDDSD
+1328 DT
-1343 ISSNS
+1343 SSNNGQES
-1348 GSVSVSKNS
+1348 
-1357 VNVDESESSVD
+1357 SESD
-1368 EIDESSFF
+1368 NDNSSETNLF
-1376 KLPLK
+1376 KIPLRE
-1381 DRLKKR
+1381 RLKKK
-1387 SMKVGSSPLP
+1387 MVNIGESPLP
-1397 SESFSYG
+1397 LDNLSYG
-1404 PDAKRS
+1404 PSGKKELS
-1410 EIDDFSD
+1410 DDSLSD
-1417 LDLSFD
+1417 LDLSYFD
-1423 DKEKLE
+1423 EKEKVEN

>member
-1 MKKKEKETVEEKY
+1 MKKNNKKEKKETIEEQY
-14 QKITHYE
+14 QKVTQYE
-21 HIFKRP
+21 HILKRP

-38 EKLWVYN
+38 ERLWVYN
-45 SETEKLEY
+45 SETEKLEF
-53 REIKYVPGLF
+53 REVKYVPGLF

-82 MKYIKVDIKQKENK
+82 MKYIKVTIDRDKNTIKV
-96 IKIKNG
+96 KNG
-102 GKGIPIQIHQKYN
+102 GRGIPIEIHKKYN

-128 SSNYDDNK
+128 SSNYNDDV

-151 NIYSKTFIVETADKE
+151 NIYSKTFIVETAYSEK
-166 SGKKYTQKFYNNM
+166 GKKYYQKFYNNM

-203 LMRFGM
+203 LSRFGM
-209 DKLDDDIVSL
+209 TELDDDIVAL

-227 AGVTPKSVSVY
+227 AGITPKSVSVY
-238 LNGKKLNV
+238 LNNKKLNV
-246 KNFEDYIHMYID
+246 KNFEDYIHMYLD
-258 ASKEEDEIDPPI
+258 ASKEEDEMDPPI
-270 VFEKPHERWEVG
+270 VYESPHERWEVG

-299 STSKGGKHVDY
+299 STTKGGKHVDY
-310 VTDKIVKAILEK
+310 CVEKIIKVIMEK
-322 IAKKQ
+322 IAKKD
-327 KDLTIKPQHVKQ
+327 KNLNIKPQHIKQ

-354 DSQTKENLTSKKE
+354 SSQTKETLTSKKE
-367 DFGSEFTFSDG
+367 DFGSEFEFSDT
-378 FIKSVLKT
+378 FLKNVIKT

-410 GTKKNARLIGIE
+410 GTKKTARLIGIE
-422 KLDDANL
+422 KLDDANW
-429 AGTRNS
+429 AGTKNS

-450 LAMAGIEVVGRDTFG
+450 LAMAGIEVVGRDAFG

-485 KNQEVQYLMKILG
+485 KNQEIQYLMKILG
-498 IRIGETYTD
+498 IKIGETYTD
-507 VKSLRYGSILI
+507 VKNLRYGSILI

-550 MRQFITPILKATKG
+550 MRQFITPILKASKG
-564 KEVISFYTIPEYKK
+564 KEVKSFYTIPEYEK
-578 WLESK
+578 WVKSM
-583 GKNKKGWKIKYYK
+583 KNNVKGWKIKYYK

-603 KEAQEYFANIQRHK
+603 KEAQEYFANIQRHR
-617 IDFEYKNEKD
+617 IDFEYKDEKD
-627 DESIDMAFNKKKTE
+627 DESIDMAFNKKKAE

-648 NFDPNTPPLDLD
+648 NFDPNTPPLNLD
-660 VSKISYKKFINR
+660 VSKISYNKFINR

-686 PSICD
+686 PSVCD

-726 AYHHGEQSLAGT
+726 AYKHGEQSLAGT

-766 GGKDSA
+766 GGKDCA

-786 HIFNQN
+786 HLFNQN

-832 SQIPCF
+832 SQLPCF
-838 NPHEIVES
+838 NPHEIIKS
-846 IKSKLKGKGFT
+846 LKSKLKGKGFT
-857 KIEPWYKGYQGEIVE
+857 SLQPWYKGYQGEIIE
-872 NKNKEGHFIVKGKYH
+872 NKDNKGHYIVTGQYH
-887 WSDEDPNK
+887 WDEENPKK
-895 VIITEIPIKRWTE
+895 VIITEIPIKKWTE
-908 DYKYFLQELMGIEIV
+908 DYKYFLQELMGIEII
-923 SRENDNDKS
+923 SRNNEENN
-932 KKKGKAKRKKSDD
+932 KKKGKGNGRKKSQDKSN
-945 ENEEKKKKKKKEII
+945 NEEEEKQKKKKKEII

-976 KIIEDYVKKFKDD
+976 TLLDEYAKKFKQDD
-989 EELFMKTFN
+989 ELFKKTFN
-998 LTSSINIKN
+998 LTSNINIKN

-1020 NSVEEIL
+1020 NSIEEIL
-1027 ETFYDLRLKYY
+1027 QTFYDLRLNYY
-1038 HIRKDYMISV
+1038 V
-1048 LKKEVA
+1048 LA

-1070 LIIKKKKRV
+1070 IVIKRKKRA

-1086 DLKFDT
+1086 ELKFDT
-1092 QTMLNQKKMKTKEE
+1092 QTMLNEKKQKTKEE
-1106 LNAEIELQNNN
+1106 IHREMELQNNTNIEDENSINVNDGN
-1117 NNNDDSQNNNNEREA
+1117 NISDNDEN
-1132 DEESENKKDKL
+1132 SEQKNKKNEIKP

-1158 WSLTYEKIEEL
+1158 WSLTQEKIEEL
-1169 LKQKEQKE
+1169 LKQKELKE
-1177 KELDILEKTEV
+1177 KELETLEKTEV
-1188 EQLWDGDLDNFEEEL
+1188 ETLWDNDLDNLEEEL
-1203 IKYEK
+1203 VKYEK
-1208 KEEEE
+1208 MEEED
-1213 RLVAQK
+1213 RLLAQK
-1219 LNKGKSGKIGKRRK
+1219 LNKGKSGAIAKKRR
-1233 AGGGRKK
+1233 GGGRKK
-1240 KGAASDISSTD
+1240 RNSEE
-1251 GGKSDDNDNDNDSNN
+1251 KSEDNNSINDNNENLDSNDN
-1266 TSLVSDTTAGITKE
+1266 TSIISDSTNIVTKKTRNKKGGNKAKTKTKE
-1280 KKEKKK
+1280 KKQK
-1286 KKGQTSLNDFVK
+1286 QTSLNNFIK
-1298 TDKKDS
+1298 
-1304 GDDKSEKSKS
+1304 EKS
-1314 KSSRSQGKSKSKSK
+1314 
-1328 NKTKKKKKKDTDDSD
+1328 DT
-1343 ISSNS
+1343 SSNNGQES
-1348 GSVSVSKNS
+1348 
-1357 VNVDESESSVD
+1357 SESDNDNSS
-1368 EIDESSFF
+1368 ESNLF
-1376 KLPLK
+1376 KIPLRE
-1381 DRLKKR
+1381 RLKKK
-1387 SMKVGSSPLP
+1387 MVNIGESPIPLDNL
-1397 SESFSYG
+1397 SYG
-1404 PDAKRS
+1404 PSGKKELS
-1410 EIDDFSD
+1410 DDSLSD
-1417 LDLSFD
+1417 LDLSYFD
-1423 DKEKLE
+1423 EKEKVEN

>member
-1 MKKKEKETVEEKY
+1 MKKNNKKEKKETIEEQY
-14 QKITHYE
+14 QKVTQYE
-21 HIFKRP
+21 HILKRP

-38 EKLWVYN
+38 ERLWVYN
-45 SETEKLEY
+45 SETEKLEF
-53 REIKYVPGLF
+53 REVKYVPGLF

-82 MKYIKVDIKQKENK
+82 MKYIKVTIDRDKNT

-102 GKGIPIQIHQKYN
+102 GRGIPIEIHKKYN

-128 SSNYDDNK
+128 SSNYNDNV

-151 NIYSKTFIVETADKE
+151 NIYSKTFIVETAYSEK
-166 SGKKYTQKFYNNM
+166 GKKYYQKFYNNM

-203 LMRFGM
+203 LSRFGM
-209 DKLDDDIVSL
+209 TELDDDIVAL

-227 AGVTPKSVSVY
+227 AGITPKSVSVY
-238 LNGKKLNV
+238 LNNKKLNV
-246 KNFEDYIHMYID
+246 KNFEDYIHMYLD
-258 ASKEEDEIDPPI
+258 ASKEEDEMDPPI
-270 VFEKPHERWEVG
+270 VYESPHERWEVG

-299 STSKGGKHVDY
+299 STTKGGKHVDY
-310 VTDKIVKAILEK
+310 CVEKIIKVIMEK
-322 IAKKQ
+322 IAKKD
-327 KDLTIKPQHVKQ
+327 KNLNIKPQHIKQ

-354 DSQTKENLTSKKE
+354 SSQTKETLTSKKE
-367 DFGSEFTFSDG
+367 DFGSEFEFSDS
-378 FIKSVLKT
+378 FLKNVIKT

-410 GTKKNARLIGIE
+410 GTKKTARLIGIE
-422 KLDDANL
+422 KLDDANW
-429 AGTRNS
+429 AGTKNS

-450 LAMAGIEVVGRDTFG
+450 LAMAGIEVVGRDAFG

-485 KNQEVQYLMKILG
+485 KNQEIQYLMKILG
-498 IRIGETYTD
+498 IKIGETYTD
-507 VKSLRYGSILI
+507 VKNLRYGSILI

-550 MRQFITPILKATKG
+550 MRQFITPILKASKG
-564 KEVISFYTIPEYKK
+564 KEVKSFYTIPEYEK
-578 WLESK
+578 WVKSM
-583 GKNKKGWKIKYYK
+583 KNNVKGWKIKYYK

-603 KEAQEYFANIQRHK
+603 KEAQEYFANIQRHR
-617 IDFEYKNEKD
+617 IDFEYKDEKD
-627 DESIDMAFNKKKTE
+627 DESIDMAFNKKKAE

-648 NFDPNTPPLDLD
+648 NFDPNTPPLNLD
-660 VSKISYKKFINR
+660 VSKISYNKFINR

-686 PSICD
+686 PSVCD

-726 AYHHGEQSLAGT
+726 AYKHGEQSLAGT

-766 GGKDSA
+766 GGKDCA

-786 HIFNQN
+786 HLFNQN

-832 SQIPCF
+832 SQLPCF
-838 NPHEIVES
+838 NPHEIIKS
-846 IKSKLKGKGFT
+846 LKSKLKGKGFT
-857 KIEPWYKGYQGEIVE
+857 SLQPWYKGYQGEIIE
-872 NKNKEGHFIVKGKYH
+872 NKDNKGHYIVTGQYH
-887 WSDEDPNK
+887 WDEENPKK
-895 VIITEIPIKRWTE
+895 VIITEIPIKKWTE
-908 DYKYFLQELMGIEIV
+908 DYKYFLQELMGIEII
-923 SRENDNDKS
+923 SRNNEENN
-932 KKKGKAKRKKSDD
+932 KKKGKGNGRKKSQDKSN
-945 ENEEKKKKKKKEII
+945 NEEEEKQKKKKKEII

-976 KIIEDYVKKFKDD
+976 TLLDEYAKKFKQDD
-989 EELFMKTFN
+989 ELFKKTFN
-998 LTSSINIKN
+998 LTSNINIKN

-1020 NSVEEIL
+1020 NSIEEIL
-1027 ETFYDLRLKYY
+1027 QTFYDLRLNYY
-1038 HIRKDYMISV
+1038 VLRKEYMISL

-1070 LIIKKKKRV
+1070 IVIKRKKRA

-1086 DLKFDT
+1086 ELKFDT
-1092 QTMLNQKKMKTKEE
+1092 QTMLNEKKQKTKEE
-1106 LNAEIELQNNN
+1106 IHREMELQNNTNIEDENSINVNDGN
-1117 NNNDDSQNNNNEREA
+1117 NISDNDEN
-1132 DEESENKKDKL
+1132 SEQKNKKNEIKP

-1158 WSLTYEKIEEL
+1158 WSLTQEKIEEL
-1169 LKQKEQKE
+1169 LKQKELKE
-1177 KELDILEKTEV
+1177 KELETLEKTEV
-1188 EQLWDGDLDNFEEEL
+1188 ETLWDNDLDNLEEEL
-1203 IKYEK
+1203 VKYEK
-1208 KEEEE
+1208 MEEED
-1213 RLVAQK
+1213 RLLAQK
-1219 LNKGKSGKIGKRRK
+1219 LNKGKSGAIAKKRR
-1233 AGGGRKK
+1233 GGGRKK
-1240 KGAASDISSTD
+1240 RNSEEKSEDNSSI
-1251 GGKSDDNDNDNDSNN
+1251 NDNNENLDSNDN
-1266 TSLVSDTTAGITKE
+1266 TSIISDSTNIVTKKTRNKKGGNKAKTKTKE
-1280 KKEKKK
+1280 KKQK
-1286 KKGQTSLNDFVK
+1286 QTSLNNFIK
-1298 TDKKDS
+1298 
-1304 GDDKSEKSKS
+1304 EKS
-1314 KSSRSQGKSKSKSK
+1314 
-1328 NKTKKKKKKDTDDSD
+1328 DT
-1343 ISSNS
+1343 SSNNGQES
-1348 GSVSVSKNS
+1348 
-1357 VNVDESESSVD
+1357 SESDNDNSS
-1368 EIDESSFF
+1368 ESNLF
-1376 KLPLK
+1376 KIPLRE
-1381 DRLKKR
+1381 RLKKK
-1387 SMKVGSSPLP
+1387 MVNIGESPIPLDNL
-1397 SESFSYG
+1397 SYG
-1404 PDAKRS
+1404 PSGKKELS
-1410 EIDDFSD
+1410 DDSLSD
-1417 LDLSFD
+1417 LDLSYFD
-1423 DKEKLE
+1423 EKEKVEN

>member
-1 MKKKEKETVEEKY
+1 MKKNNKKEKKETIEEQY
-14 QKITHYE
+14 QKVTQYE
-21 HIFKRP
+21 HILKRP

-38 EKLWVYN
+38 ERLWVYN
-45 SETEKLEY
+45 SETEKLEF
-53 REIKYVPGLF
+53 REVKYVPGLF

-82 MKYIKVDIKQKENK
+82 MKYIKVTIDRGKNTIKV
-96 IKIKNG
+96 KNG
-102 GKGIPIQIHQKYN
+102 GRGIPIEIHKKYN

-128 SSNYDDNK
+128 SSNYNDNV

-151 NIYSKTFIVETADKE
+151 NIYSKTFIVETAYSE
-166 SGKKYTQKFYNNM
+166 VGKKYYQKFYNNM

-203 LMRFGM
+203 LSRFGM
-209 DKLDDDIVSL
+209 TELDDDIVAL

-227 AGVTPKSVSVY
+227 AGITPKSVSVY
-238 LNGKKLNV
+238 LNNKKLNV
-246 KNFEDYIHMYID
+246 KNFEDYIHMYLD
-258 ASKEEDEIDPPI
+258 ASKEEDEMDPPI
-270 VFEKPHERWEVG
+270 VYERPHERWEVG

-299 STSKGGKHVDY
+299 STTKGGKHVDY
-310 VTDKIVKAILEK
+310 CVEKIIKVIMEK
-322 IAKKQ
+322 IAKKD
-327 KDLTIKPQHVKQ
+327 KNLNIKPQHIKQ

-354 DSQTKENLTSKKE
+354 SSQTKETLTSKKE
-367 DFGSEFTFSDG
+367 DFGSEFEFSDS
-378 FIKSVLKT
+378 FLKNVIKT

-410 GTKKNARLIGIE
+410 GTKKTARLIGIE
-422 KLDDANL
+422 KLDDANW
-429 AGTRNS
+429 AGTKNS

-450 LAMAGIEVVGRDTFG
+450 LAMAGIEVVGRDAFG

-480 THKIL
+480 TQKII
-485 KNQEVQYLMKILG
+485 KNQEIQYLMKILG
-498 IRIGETYTD
+498 IKVGETYTD
-507 VKSLRYGSILI
+507 VKNLRYGSILI

-550 MRQFITPILKATKG
+550 MRQFITPILKASKG
-564 KEVISFYTIPEYKK
+564 KEVKSFYTIPEYEK
-578 WLESK
+578 WVKSM
-583 GKNKKGWKIKYYK
+583 KNNVKGWKIKYYK

-603 KEAQEYFANIQRHK
+603 KEAQEYFANIQRHR
-617 IDFEYKNEKD
+617 IDFEYKDEKD
-627 DESIDMAFNKKKTE
+627 DESIDMAFNKKKAE

-648 NFDPNTPPLDLD
+648 NFDPNTPPLNLD
-660 VSKISYKKFINR
+660 VSKISYNKFINR

-686 PSICD
+686 PSVCD

-726 AYHHGEQSLAGT
+726 AYKHGEQSLAGT

-766 GGKDSA
+766 GGKDCA

-786 HIFNQN
+786 HLFNQN

-832 SQIPCF
+832 SQLPCF
-838 NPHEIVES
+838 NPHEIIQS
-846 IKSKLKGKGFT
+846 IKSKLKGNGF
-857 KIEPWYKGYQGEIVE
+857 IGLQPWYKGYQGEIIE
-872 NKNKEGHFIVKGKYH
+872 NKDNKGHYTVTGQYH
-887 WSDEDPNK
+887 WDEENPKK
-895 VIITEIPIKRWTE
+895 VIITEIPIKKWTE
-908 DYKYFLQELMGIEIV
+908 DYKYFLQELMGIEII
-923 SRENDNDKS
+923 SRSNEENN
-932 KKKGKAKRKKSDD
+932 KKKGKGNGRKKSQDKSNSED
-945 ENEEKKKKKKKEII
+945 EEKQKKKKKEII

-976 KIIEDYVKKFKDD
+976 TLLDEYAKKFKQDD
-989 EELFMKTFN
+989 ELFKKTFN
-998 LTSSINIKN
+998 LTSTINIKN

-1020 NSVEEIL
+1020 NSIEEIL
-1027 ETFYDLRLKYY
+1027 QTFYDLRLNYY
-1038 HIRKDYMISV
+1038 VLRKDYMISL

-1070 LIIKKKKRV
+1070 IVIKRKKRA

-1086 DLKFDT
+1086 ELKFDT
-1092 QTMLNQKKMKTKEE
+1092 QTMLNEKKQKTKEE
-1106 LNAEIELQNNN
+1106 LHRELELQNNN
-1117 NNNDDSQNNNNEREA
+1117 NIDDENSINVNGENNNSDNEENN
-1132 DEESENKKDKL
+1132 EQKNKKNEIKP

-1158 WSLTYEKIEEL
+1158 WSLTQEKIEEL
-1169 LKQKEQKE
+1169 LKQKELKE
-1177 KELDILEKTEV
+1177 KELETLEKTEV
-1188 EQLWDGDLDNFEEEL
+1188 ETLWDNDLDNLEEEL
-1203 IKYEK
+1203 VKYEK
-1208 KEEEE
+1208 MEEED
-1213 RLVAQK
+1213 RLLAQK
-1219 LNKGKSGKIGKRRK
+1219 LNKGKSGAIAKKRR
-1233 AGGGRKK
+1233 GGGRKK
-1240 KGAASDISSTD
+1240 KNSEK
-1251 GGKSDDNDNDNDSNN
+1251 KSEENNSINDNNENLDSNDN
-1266 TSLVSDTTAGITKE
+1266 TSIISDSTNIVTKKTRNKKGVNKTKTKTKE
-1280 KKEKKK
+1280 KKQK
-1286 KKGQTSLNDFVK
+1286 QTSLNDFVK
-1298 TDKKDS
+1298 
-1304 GDDKSEKSKS
+1304 EKS
-1314 KSSRSQGKSKSKSK
+1314 
-1328 NKTKKKKKKDTDDSD
+1328 DT
-1343 ISSNS
+1343 SSNNGQES
-1348 GSVSVSKNS
+1348 SENDDDNS
-1357 VNVDESESSVD
+1357 SESNL
-1368 EIDESSFF
+1368 F
-1376 KLPLK
+1376 KIPLRE
-1381 DRLKKR
+1381 RLKKK
-1387 SMKVGSSPLP
+1387 MVNIGESPIPVENL
-1397 SESFSYG
+1397 SYG
-1404 PDAKRS
+1404 PSGKKELS
-1410 EIDDFSD
+1410 DDSLSD
-1417 LDLSFD
+1417 LDLSYFD
-1423 DKEKLE
+1423 EKEKVES